1 MTKPILSLF
10 VLGLFFTIAT
20 AAEKAAPDS
29 TLAKRAMAQF
39 GHEKKEADA
48 VYKHAI
54 EQATQKLTAGLNA
67 AKTAAMRS
75 GDLPEANAI
84 AAEIKKANDAVGT
97 QMPDKGASDL
107 TARLA
112 GTKWKFQN
120 SPENVF
126 TYDDA
131 GHVSAPGSKAPRSW
145 RATNAHTIIQRDA
158 DQNMTITYD
167 DDFQHAIAVYD
178 RAGAAILI
186 RAK

>member
-1 MTKPILSLF
+1 MKKPILSLL
-10 VLGLFFTIAT
+10 VLCLSFTT
-20 AAEKAAPDS
+20 VVAADKTAPDS
-29 TLAKRAMAQF
+29 TLAKRAMTQF
-39 GHEKKEADA
+39 IHEKEKAQV
-48 VYKHAI
+48 VYKHAL
-54 EQATQKLTAGLNA
+54 EQATQKLVASLNA

-84 AAEIKKANDAVGT
+84 AAEIKKANDAVGAP
-97 QMPDKGASDL
+97 MPDKGASDL

-131 GHVSAPGSKAPRSW
+131 GQVSAPGSKAPRSW